1 MLLMIW
7 GFPWL
12 VSVPSFRSKIGA
24 DCERGGHEHK
34 QEGQYESDVS
44 KCAYTC
50 IHMYI
55 CMKKNRNMLHRYER
69 AKRKDDIHLTS
80 ILSVSGSVH
89 VVREM
94 ITWSRNYWWTWAE
107 FINFLHLAHNPMAC
121 TFARYIAHVRM
132 QADSQL
138 ATAPITVSA
147 LATARTLLCA
157 RTAGWEIWE
166 EGNNPH
172 NPEKAD
178 HIHSRA
184 REAHLVIHPDHKEI
198 FSIQLPGLVAR
209 GKYAIMVSLQHPQWS
224 CCVLLALVYK
234 FASWAGVGKLSG
246 LGSPYKVYM

>member
-89 VVREM
+89 VVREL

-107 FINFLHLAHNPMAC
+107 FINFSAC
-121 TFARYIAHVRM
+121 SIQSHGLYVCKIYSTCTHASW
-132 QADSQL
+132 Q
-138 ATAPITVSA
+138 SA
-147 LATARTLLCA
+147 CNSTDHCLCA
-157 RTAGWEIWE
+157 CNSTYSAVCKNCRLWNLRRGQQ
-166 EGNNPH
+166 
-172 NPEKAD
+172 
-178 HIHSRA
+178 
-184 REAHLVIHPDHKEI
+184 
-198 FSIQLPGLVAR
+198 SIQSRESRPYSQPRQG
-209 GKYAIMVSLQHPQWS
+209 GP
-224 CCVLLALVYK
+224 
-234 FASWAGVGKLSG
+234 SG
-246 LGSPYKVYM
+246 YSSRS